1 MATPN
6 RTQLSLVL
14 VTLLSACAPWP
25 EWPAAECS
33 DTSCASS
40 TDASPGNGGSFG
52 EVTGTV
58 TGATSGAS
66 DDGTAA
72 GSDSATVGETG
83 DEQTTGATTGE
94 PIEPPV
100 IIDVELTPDPIMFNG
115 PIAVTV
121 NAEHAEG
128 VRMKLEDGEEVELV
142 EAEPGVFVGEI
153 AVMTGLLNGDRV
165 VVVTP
170 WAGELMGE
178 AVEASYTIALPAPG
192 SEAFWE
198 AGDLIGGGQVV
209 SMGVL
214 PDGKVVELG
223 TQWVQGG
230 ARCYLRRRDK
240 SGAWKQSDF
249 LAVLP
254 GVTCEAIDMK
264 VSPTG
269 AIFVLARRA
278 SNNSMR
284 WWLGEFATW
293 GASPAN
299 RGLGEK
305 DHVAAA
311 LGLHTSGMVA
321 VCGSVPTQEI
331 DGKDAATWLF
341 RPNLPGESREFDYRP
356 EEDAKPHE
364 FAETI
369 RDCAFAENTLVM
381 VGEAFGKHEKWSNL
395 QLDRHFVLEF
405 DTKVKTDDWI
415 VASGDLWSQSGA
427 TTIVVDD
434 QGRYFTGGYVC
445 GDTCNPIAELRA
457 YDPDGTVLW
466 KSQIGEI
473 PVKTWG
479 PHDLVW
485 SPAGYAIIA
494 LGGTKGNESAFS
506 VRAYATAQEDAL
518 WVYNRKDN
526 QFLQMARALTVG
538 QFGEVYVGGFGMN
551 GYPAVAYVGG

>member
-14 VTLLSACAPWP
+14 VTMLTACAPWP
-25 EWPAAECS
+25 EWPAAECP
-33 DTSCASS
+33 DAGCTTAMDDGTS
-40 TDASPGNGGSFG
+40 TGGSFG

-58 TGATSGAS
+58 TGVTSGAS

-72 GSDSATVGETG
+72 GSDGATTGETG
-83 DEQTTGATTGE
+83 DEQTTGTTTGE
-94 PIEPPV
+94 PIEPPAIV
-100 IIDVELTPDPIMFNG
+100 DIELTPDPIVFNG

-128 VRMKLEDGEEVELV
+128 VRMKREDGEEVELV

-178 AVEASYTIALPAPG
+178 AVEASYTIALPTPG

-223 TQWVQGG
+223 TQWAQGG
-230 ARCYLRRRDK
+230 ERCYLRRRDK

-249 LAVLP
+249 LPVLP
-254 GVTCEAIDMK
+254 GVTCEALDMK
-264 VSPTG
+264 ISPAG

-278 SNNSMR
+278 SNNNMR
-284 WWLGEFATW
+284 WWLGEFASW

-311 LGLHTSGMVA
+311 LGLHESGMVA
-321 VCGSVPTQEI
+321 VCGWVPTQGV

-341 RPNLPGESREFDYRP
+341 RPDLPGESRVFDYRP
-356 EEDAKPHE
+356 EGSKPHE

-369 RDCAFAENTLVM
+369 RDCAFAGDTLVM
-381 VGEAFGKHEKWSNL
+381 VGETFGKHVKGLDSE
-395 QLDRHFVLEF
+395 LDRHAILKF
-405 DTKVKTDDWI
+405 DTKSKSEGWI
-415 VASGDLWSQSGA
+415 VDGGDLWLQSGA
-427 TTIVVDD
+427 TTLVVDD

-457 YDPDGTVLW
+457 YTPGGTVLW

-494 LGGTKGNESAFS
+494 LGGTKGNEVAFS
-506 VRAYATAQEDAL
+506 VRAYATTQADPL
-518 WVYNRKDN
+518 WVYSRKDN
-526 QFLQMARALTVG
+526 QYLQMARALAVG
-538 QFGEVYVGGFGMN
+538 PFGEVYAGGFGMN
-551 GYPAVAYVGG
+551 SYPAVAYIGG